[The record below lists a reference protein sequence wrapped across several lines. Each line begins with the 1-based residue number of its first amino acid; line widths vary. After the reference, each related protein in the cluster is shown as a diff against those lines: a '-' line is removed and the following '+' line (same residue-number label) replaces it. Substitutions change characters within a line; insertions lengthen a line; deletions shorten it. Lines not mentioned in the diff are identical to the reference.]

1 MEPYKPESDGR
12 TGGNGWADTET
23 SARERDY
30 GEQAA
35 FGSWSFKELLSEL
48 GEQARRLVSAEIE
61 LAKAELR
68 EEAAKLKA
76 SASAVAVGGVLLLLG
91 AIAFVAFAIAVLD
104 TFMPLWLAALI
115 VTVLL
120 LAVGAFA
127 VKRGLNRMKQV
138 HKPTR
143 TIQTL
148 KEDSQWASRTV
159 QSMKSQMQGHA

>member
-1 MEPYKPESDGR
+1 MDPYKPDSNGR
-12 TGGNGWADTET
+12 TGGNGRSERT
-23 SARERDY
+23 SRAGNY

-35 FGSWSFKELLSEL
+35 FSAWSFKDLLSEL
-48 GEQARRLVSAEIE
+48 GEQARRLVRAEVE

-68 EEAAKLKA
+68 EEATKLKA
-76 SASAVAVGGVLLLLG
+76 GAGTVAAGGAVLLLG
-91 AIAFVAFAIAVLD
+91 AIAFVCFAIAVRD

-115 VTVLL
+115 VTVVL
-120 LAVGAFA
+120 LACGALA
-127 VKRGLNRMKQV
+127 VKKGLDRLKRV